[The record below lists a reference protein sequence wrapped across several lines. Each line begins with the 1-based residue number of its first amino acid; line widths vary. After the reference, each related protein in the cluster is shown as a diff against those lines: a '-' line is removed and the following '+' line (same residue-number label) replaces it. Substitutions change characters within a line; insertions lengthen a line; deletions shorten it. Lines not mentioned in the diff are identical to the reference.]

1 METSTLI
8 LMIIFVFTFV
18 PLFLAE
24 VARKKALPTLSDFFL
39 QGRKMS
45 LLMVFFTVYTTWM
58 SIFAFLGASGY
69 FYSRGPVY
77 MTTIAWDALFGLL
90 FFVFGER
97 IWAYGKLNGYI
108 TPRDFFND
116 IFGSKLLNAVMTF
129 VMLVF
134 TMIYLQI
141 QFSGGAFV
149 IEIASGGRIP
159 WQMAGFIFY
168 LIIIIYL
175 WAGGIRAVALADIFY
190 GILLFVSMVFIG
202 FFLISKSGGITATF
216 EEIVLINELHVI
228 LPGPDGDAGELLWI
242 CMFITVPF
250 GAIMG
255 PQIWIRM
262 YAVGSR
268 KTFSIMPLFLCL
280 VAIQCFGTV
289 FAGSAAI
296 ILKGDALEPD
306 KVIPLALLEH
316 AGPVLCA
323 ILFCGITS
331 AALSTANSQIHASA
345 AIYTIDIHKRYI
357 NPNASEKH
365 LVAVAKW
372 AVLGFSVVAYLFLV
386 RSPSLIIETGTMALG
401 GTAQVIIPTAGA
413 LFWERSH
420 PNAASTGLTVG
431 ITTLIFLFFFS
442 TMSPVYSTV
451 IALII
456 NGGIFVFLSMFLEKD
471 IKTSNKIS
479 GYKEAYKSYRI

>member
-1 METSTLI
+1 
-8 LMIIFVFTFV
+8 MIVFVFTFV

-24 VARKKALPTLSDFFL
+24 IARKKALPTLFDFFL
-39 QGRKMS
+39 QNRKMS

-58 SIFAFLGASGY
+58 SIFAFLGAGGY

-77 MTTIAWDALFGLL
+77 MSTIAWDALFGLL
-90 FFVFGER
+90 FFVLGER

-108 TPRDFFND
+108 TPRDFFDD

-159 WQMAGFIFY
+159 WQMSGLVFY
-168 LIIIIYL
+168 LVIIIYL

-190 GILLFVSMVFIG
+190 GILMFASMVFIG
-202 FFLISKSGGITATF
+202 FFLISRSGGITATF
-216 EEIVLINELHVI
+216 EEIILINELHVI

-242 CMFITVPF
+242 CMFITVPI

-255 PQIWIRM
+255 PQIWVRM
-262 YAVGSR
+262 YAVGNR

-280 VAIQCFGTV
+280 IAIQCFGMV
-289 FAGSAAI
+289 FAGSAS
-296 ILKGDALEPD
+296 ILLKDGILEPD
-306 KVIPLALLEH
+306 RVIPLVLLEH
-316 AGPVLCA
+316 AGPVLCT
-323 ILFCGITS
+323 ILFCGIAS

-345 AIYTIDIHKRYI
+345 AIYTVDIHKRYF
-357 NPNASEKH
+357 NPNASEKQ
-365 LVAVAKW
+365 LVMVAKW
-372 AVLGFSVVAYLFLV
+372 AVLGFSIIAYLFLI
-386 RSPSLIIETGTMALG
+386 RSPSIIIETGTMALG
-401 GTAQVIIPTAGA
+401 GTAQVIVPTLGA

-420 PNAASTGLTVG
+420 PKAASTGLTAG
-431 ITTLIFLFFFS
+431 IATLLFLFVFS
-442 TMSPVYSTV
+442 AMSPVYSTI
-451 IALII
+451 IALAI
-456 NGGIFVFLSMFLEKD
+456 NCGLFVFLSLFFEQDL
-471 IKTSNKIS
+471 KTYNKIS
-479 GYKEAYKSYRI
+479 GYKEAYKNRRI